1 MNQAEIENATGDAS
15 PGDARLAIGD
25 LLSRLVLELRDWFEA
40 EVALYRAQATRRALS
55 AAVAG
60 VLILA
65 AVTLAQ
71 AALVALLIG
80 LIMLLAP
87 QMGTGY
93 AIMTVVGAT
102 VLLGGLLAWLGI
114 RRILNVVDPDKVS

>member
-1 MNQAEIENATGDAS
+1 MNQAEIEDATGDPT

-25 LLSRLVLELRDWFEA
+25 LLSRLVLEVRDWFEA
-40 EVALYRAQATRRALS
+40 EVALYRARATRRALS

-93 AIMTVVGAT
+93 AILTVVGMTVVLGA
-102 VLLGGLLAWLGI
+102 LLAWLGV
-114 RRILNVVDPDKVS
+114 RRIQNIVDPDKPS

>member
-1 MNQAEIENATGDAS
+1 M
-15 PGDARLAIGD
+15 
-25 LLSRLVLELRDWFEA
+25 LEVRDWFEA
-40 EVALYRAQATRRALS
+40 EVALYRARTTRRALS
-55 AAVAG
+55 AAAAG
-60 VLILA
+60 VLIIA

-93 AIMTVVGAT
+93 AILTVVGIT
-102 VLLGGLLAWLGI
+102 VLLGALLAWLGV
-114 RRILNVVDPDKVS
+114 RRIQNIVDPDKPS

>member
-1 MNQAEIENATGDAS
+1 MNQAEIEDATGNPT

-25 LLSRLVLELRDWFEA
+25 LLSRLVMELRDWFEA
-40 EVALYRAQATRRALS
+40 EFALYRAQATRRGLS

-65 AVTLAQ
+65 AITLAQ
-71 AALVALLIG
+71 SALVALLIG

-93 AIMTVVGAT
+93 AILSVVGAT
-102 VLLGGLLAWLGI
+102 LVIGALLAWLGI
-114 RRILNVVDPDKVS
+114 RKILNVVDPDKPS